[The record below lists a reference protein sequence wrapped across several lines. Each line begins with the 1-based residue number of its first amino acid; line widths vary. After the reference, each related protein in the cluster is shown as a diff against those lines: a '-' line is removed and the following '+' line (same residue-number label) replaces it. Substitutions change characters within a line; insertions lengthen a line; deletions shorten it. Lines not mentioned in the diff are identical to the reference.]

1 MKMKI
6 IGRQTEVPEA
16 LSAVAVKR
24 LAKLDKFF
32 GSDAEAILKLKKKRS
47 IEVVELTVQSAGHLF
62 RSEKSGE
69 SYQNALD
76 EAVDAIIR
84 QIRKN
89 KTRLEKRLRE
99 GAFREEPDAASLPE
113 EPEEKELSVRY
124 KSFRFKPMSPEE
136 AILQMQLIGHSFFVF
151 ENDATGKV
159 NVVYTKAGRRLRL
172 HRAGL
177 SGLAFP

>member
-47 IEVVELTVQSAGHLF
+47 IEVVELTVQSAGIFF

-89 KTRLEKRLRE
+89 KTRLEKRLR
-99 GAFREEPDAASLPE
+99 
-113 EPEEKELSVRY
+113 
-124 KSFRFKPMSPEE
+124 
-136 AILQMQLIGHSFFVF
+136 
-151 ENDATGKV
+151 
-159 NVVYTKAGRRLRL
+159 GRRL
-172 HRAGL
+172 
-177 SGLAFP
+177 P